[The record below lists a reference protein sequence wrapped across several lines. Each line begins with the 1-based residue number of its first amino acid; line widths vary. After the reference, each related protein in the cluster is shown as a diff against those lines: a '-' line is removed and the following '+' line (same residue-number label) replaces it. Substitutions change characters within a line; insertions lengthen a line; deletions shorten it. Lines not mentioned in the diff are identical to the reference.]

1 MHCQLLIRC
10 SMLWT
15 RAFLLKPHRIL
26 LLCLLLGLN
35 NNLMQMMLQYVGGSF
50 FMYKGIHII
59 TKVNADSV
67 KNDWSN
73 DTFLGT
79 WDKSGE

>member
-1 MHCQLLIRC
+1 
-10 SMLWT
+10 MLWT

-26 LLCLLLGLN
+26 LNNTLILLLGLN
-35 NNLMQMMLQYVGGSF
+35 NTLMQMMLQYVGESF

-79 WDKSGE
+79 WDKLGE